1 MSHLLYSTCLHWSGK
16 HGFAKMHG
24 VIVALQEA
32 PKIAGKAVGAI
43 NYVPEVGVREI
54 TLPGAARR
62 DMRDDEV
69 ADADELLRKLTV

>member
-32 PKIAGKAVGAI
+32 PTLARMKAAAI
-43 NYVPEVGVREI
+43 NYVPEVGMRTI
-54 TLPGAARR
+54 TVNGAAR
-62 DMRDDEV
+62 DMTDGEV
-69 ADADELLRKLTV
+69 ADADWLLRKLTA